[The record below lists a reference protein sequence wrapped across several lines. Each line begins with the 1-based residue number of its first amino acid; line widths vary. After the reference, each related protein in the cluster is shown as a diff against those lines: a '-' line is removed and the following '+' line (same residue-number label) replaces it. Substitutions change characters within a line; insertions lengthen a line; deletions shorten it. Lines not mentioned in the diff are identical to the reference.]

1 MSGEAKAGGDETAED
16 SIQRWKVA
24 GEAFGSVAQ
33 GP

>member
-1 MSGEAKAGGDETAED
+1 MNAGDETAED